1 MNRVVLKPY
10 SKDQFIVVNE
20 YKYKEWVVPE
30 GYITDGASVPRI
42 FWSIFPP
49 NRPEYLSAAV
59 LHDYLTDLAQIGQ
72 ITTFKEADDAFKN
85 ALCELGVAKWKVW
98 VLYVSVRVYH
108 ALRYRKD
115 ADAKS

>member
-20 YKYKEWVVPE
+20 YKYKEWIVPE

-49 NRPEYLSAAV
+49 NRPLYLSAAV
-59 LHDYLTDLAQIGQ
+59 VHDYLTDLAQNGQ
-72 ITTFKEADDAFKN
+72 ITFKEADDTFRET
-85 ALCELGVAKWKVW
+85 LCELGVAKWMVW
-98 VLYVSVRVYH
+98 VLYASVRAYH
-108 ALRYRKD
+108 TIKYGRD
-115 ADAKS
+115 TSAKS

>member
-10 SKDQFIVVNE
+10 SKDQFIVVGE
-20 YKYKEWVVPE
+20 YRYKEWIVPE

-59 LHDYLTDLAQIGQ
+59 LHDHLTDLAQNGQ
-72 ITTFKEADDAFKN
+72 ITFKEADDIFRE
-85 ALCELGVAKWKVW
+85 ALCELGVSKWKVW
-98 VLYVSVRVYH
+98 VLYASVRAYH
-108 ALRYRKD
+108 TLRYRKD